1 MSFDE
6 ESIAAGGR
14 GAGEGNSAG
23 EGRGSGQGR
32 SSGQSEEVAVSRLSG
47 EEQLTGVGQAGQGE
61 NEGRSSGESNG
72 SGPLAGVK
80 VIEIAG
86 IGPGPFCAMMLADMG
101 ADVIRIDRSS
111 AVRDEFSDRPSSVKP
126 STVSTSSDSPSSD
139 GPSTVKPSPDL
150 LNRGRRSLGVNL
162 KDPAGVEVVLKLAES
177 ADILLEGFRP
187 GVAERL
193 GIGPD
198 ACLARN
204 PRLVYGRMTGWGQ
217 EGPYAHTAGHDI
229 NYIALSGVLST
240 IGKAG
245 EPPVP
250 PVNYLGDFGG
260 GGLLLAFGLVCA
272 LEAARRDGKGQVV
285 DAAMVDGSAL
295 IATMIYGM
303 HGLGVWGEHGENLLD
318 GGAYYYGV
326 YECADGEFVSI
337 GSLEPQFY
345 AELLE
350 LTKVADDGGPPM
362 PLQGDREAWPATRER
377 LEAIFKQKTRDE
389 WCEIMEGTDVCFA
402 PVLDLDEAPK
412 HPHNIAR
419 GTFTE
424 VAGMTQPAPAPRFSR
439 TPGSIRRPPPHPG
452 QHTHEVLGEY
462 GFSEGELEELR
473 ASGAIK

>member
-6 ESIAAGGR
+6 EAIAAGGQ
-14 GAGEGNSAG
+14 GVGEELDAGEGSGAG
-23 EGRGSGQGR
+23 GGS
-32 SSGQSEEVAVSRLSG
+32 SSGQSEETPTNRRLG
-47 EEQLTGVGQAGQGE
+47 EESLTDMGQAGQEEDGR
-61 NEGRSSGESNG
+61 RSSGEG
-72 SGPLAGVK
+72 SGAGPLAGVK

-86 IGPGPFCAMMLADMG
+86 IGPGPFCAMLLADMG
-101 ADVIRIDRSS
+101 ADVIRVDRSS
-111 AVRDEFSDRPSSVKP
+111 AVRDEFVGSSG
-126 STVSTSSDSPSSD
+126 S
-139 GPSTVKPSPDL
+139 VKPSPDL
-150 LNRGRRSLGVNL
+150 LNRGRRSLGVDL

-198 ACLARN
+198 ACAARN
-204 PRLVYGRMTGWGQ
+204 PRLIYGRMTGWGQ

-250 PVNYLGDFGG
+250 PVNYIGDFGG

-272 LEAARRDGKGQVV
+272 LEAVKRDGKGQVV

-350 LTKVADDGGPPM
+350 LTGVADDGGPPM
-362 PLQGDREAWPATRER
+362 PLQGDKEAWPATRER
-377 LEAIFKQKTRDE
+377 LEAVFKQKTRDE

-402 PVLDLDEAPK
+402 PVLDLNEAPK

-452 QHTHEVLGEY
+452 QHTDEVLTEY
-462 GFSEGELEELR
+462 GFGESELEELR